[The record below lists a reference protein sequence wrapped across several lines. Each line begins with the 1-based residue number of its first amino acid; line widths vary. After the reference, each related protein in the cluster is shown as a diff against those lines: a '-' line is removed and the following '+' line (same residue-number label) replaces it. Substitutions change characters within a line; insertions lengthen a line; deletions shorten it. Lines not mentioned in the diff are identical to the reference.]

1 MKPVNQS
8 ARAAAIRRFLLI
20 YGISLLAILACA
32 WVIFVI
38 PSGLFK
44 ETIQKY
50 KATEQEQTQLVGK
63 IDGMTIN
70 LKNIMQTDQ
79 TYLSSSNEIEKGTLL
94 ANLQEYQKKIND
106 ALVEVKNDSARLIST
121 NSKKDAYNY
130 IIAFNA
136 ILSYRN
142 TLSSLQK
149 TLAEKGGESAELVK
163 VQSQLETCQSQLDLF
178 KALAAQKPAPPPP
191 SGGGGG
197 GGKGKEKEAELQR
210 LLDDCRAD
218 LDMCVKTK
226 GSAIP
231 PVVPDDAK
239 KAVVYFEAG
248 ESLYT
253 TATKTKNLIEKRGIL
268 TSAKLMYDKAKTG
281 STAEKA
287 RKQIEQIDAELKRLR
302 NIG

>member
-38 PSGLFK
+38 PSGLFE

-106 ALVEVKNDSARLIST
+106 ALVDVKNDSARLISI

-149 TLAEKGGESAELVK
+149 TLAEKGGEIAELVK

-178 KALAAQKPAPPPP
+178 KALAAQKAAPPPP
-191 SGGGGG
+191 AGGGG

-210 LLDDCRAD
+210 QLDDCRAD

-231 PVVPDDAK
+231 PVITDDAK

-253 TATKTKNLIEKRGIL
+253 TASKTKNLIEKRGIL

-287 RKQIEQIDAELKRLR
+287 KKQIEQIDAELKRLR

>member
-32 WVIFVI
+32 WIIFVI
-38 PSGLFK
+38 PSSLFR

-63 IDGMTIN
+63 IDGITIN

-106 ALVEVKNDSARLIST
+106 ALVDVKNDSARLISA

-149 TLAEKGGESAELVK
+149 TLAEKGGELAELVK

-178 KALAAQKPAPPPP
+178 KALAAQKAAPPPP
-191 SGGGGG
+191 AGGGG

-226 GSAIP
+226 GSAVP
-231 PVVPDDAK
+231 PVVTDEAK

-253 TATKTKNLIEKRGIL
+253 TATKTKNMIEKRGIL
-268 TSAKLMYDKAKTG
+268 TAAKQMYDKAKAG
-281 STAEKA
+281 SPAEKA
-287 RKQIEQIDAELKRLR
+287 KKQIELIDAELKRLR

>member
-50 KATEQEQTQLVGK
+50 KATEQEQTQLVGR

-79 TYLSSSNEIEKGTLL
+79 AYLSSSNEIEKGTLL

-106 ALVEVKNDSARLIST
+106 ALVDVKNDSARLISV

-149 TLAEKGGESAELVK
+149 TLAEKGGEIAELVK

-178 KALAAQKPAPPPP
+178 KALAAQKAAPPPP
-191 SGGGGG
+191 SGGGG

-210 LLDDCRAD
+210 QLDDCRAD

-231 PVVPDDAK
+231 PVVTDEAK

-253 TATKTKNLIEKRGIL
+253 TASKTKNLIEKRGIL
-268 TSAKLMYDKAKTG
+268 MSAKLMYDKAKAG

-287 RKQIEQIDAELKRLR
+287 KKQIEQIDAELKRLR

>member
-106 ALVEVKNDSARLIST
+106 ALVDVKNDSARLISV

-149 TLAEKGGESAELVK
+149 TLAEKGGEIAELVK

-178 KALAAQKPAPPPP
+178 KALAAQKAAPPPP
-191 SGGGGG
+191 SGGGG

-210 LLDDCRAD
+210 QLDDCRAD

-231 PVVPDDAK
+231 PVVTDEAK

-253 TATKTKNLIEKRGIL
+253 TASKTKNLIEKRGIL
-268 TSAKLMYDKAKTG
+268 MSAKLMYDKAKAG

-287 RKQIEQIDAELKRLR
+287 KKQIEQIDAELKRLR